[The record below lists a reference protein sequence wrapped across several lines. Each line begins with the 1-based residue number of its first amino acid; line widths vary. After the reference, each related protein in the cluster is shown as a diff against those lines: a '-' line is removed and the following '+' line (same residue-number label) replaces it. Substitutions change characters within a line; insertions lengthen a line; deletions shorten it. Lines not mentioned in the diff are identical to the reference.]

1 MIRQAIAA
9 AAALVVA
16 GIVSFINAQPA
27 PQVTPVEVPA
37 VVVSV
42 TSAPALAGDELAEGD
57 EGWDCHAVT
66 AHSNGVCASDL
77 PEGFTVQGITECV
90 TPSLYAQCPAA
101 VRAALG
107 R

>member
-9 AAALVVA
+9 AFVLIAAGLV
-16 GIVSFINAQPA
+16 SLINTQDA
-27 PQVTPVEVPA
+27 PQTTPVEVPA
-37 VVVSV
+37 VVVSL
-42 TSAPALAGDELAEGD
+42 TSTPVLAGEDLAEGD

-66 AHSNGVCASDL
+66 EHSNGVCGSDL
-77 PEGFTVQGITECV
+77 PEGFTVQDITECV
-90 TPSLYAQCPAA
+90 TPALYAGCPAA